1 MEGNIMSLKRSST
14 TSANNDFVINTG
26 SSGNRRSP
34 LSRTFPAGTY
44 VVSSALGDTS
54 YDVYLIA
61 ADGSGAGSVSATT
74 ASSTITATKPF
85 NLVVVYGI
93 PNNDTLTFTFKN
105 VYSLAADSTSD
116 TGAAPLITS
125 TSTADL
131 PNQNNTT
138 TIIGKNFAS
147 DVEVVFRGTDGLARA
162 AKSIVRSSSTEL
174 VVTRPDDMPNNYAPY
189 TIEISNPGISSPT
202 STNVHKL
209 SNSTTA
215 GNAPSWA
222 TATTLNAFRRN
233 ESFTQSISAS
243 DSDGGSSI
251 TYSLVSSNLPSGVTF
266 NPSTGVFSGTP
277 TVNSLTPYTA
287 VVRVTDAGGNY
298 VDRTFTLQQA
308 APDAPTITGV
318 ADVGTNRPFNNGAV
332 TVSFTAPA
340 YAGTSPITSYTVT
353 SSAGHTASGASS
365 PIVIGGLSSNTAY
378 TFTITATNSGGTSLA
393 SSASASVTSTTVPQ
407 APTIGTVTAP
417 AIGVF
422 SASIPFTANA
432 TGGKAI
438 TSYSVL
444 SSPSNLTA
452 TGASSPITVSGLAQG
467 VAYTYSV
474 AAINANGTSDYSSA
488 SNSTTT
494 SITTLSDTFNRGNG
508 ALGTSSD
515 GVSAWSVQRGNFSV
529 DSSMGYSSDANN
541 SLATVPMSTSTITNA
556 QADMYADQ
564 GGMGLAFWVTD
575 ANSYWAVYPHYTST
589 TNTVTSTNCTPT
601 SMCCYAYQSLPAGT
615 CSAGSCGSVENYVYC
630 GNGELAAVYTRTN
643 CGNLSATQQ
652 NALNG
657 ACGEWNWYVGMCQG
671 GNCTVN
677 SIQTTQTNT
686 VTNYTSAIRI
696 ANQNGIQHDNVYAS
710 SINPTRSIAISTSG
724 NTISYSAYSGSGK
737 SGSVIAS
744 SSITPGSPSK
754 GNRVGVF
761 KTTSSYAQG
770 SYIDNLS
777 VTVA

>member
-1 MEGNIMSLKRSST
+1 MTLKRSTAVS
-14 TSANNDFVINTG
+14 SNNDFVINTG
-26 SSGNRRSP
+26 SSGHRRSP
-34 LSRTFPAGTY
+34 LARTFPAGTY
-44 VVSSALGDTS
+44 VVTSALGDTS
-54 YDVYLIA
+54 YDVYLIGT
-61 ADGSGAGSVSATT
+61 DGSGVGSVNATT
-74 ASSTITATKPF
+74 ASATITATQAF

-125 TSTADL
+125 TSTVDL

-147 DVEVVFRGTDGLARA
+147 NVEVVFRGTDGSARA

-287 VVRVTDAGGNY
+287 VIRVTDAGGNY
-298 VDRTFTLQQA
+298 VDRTFSIQQA

-318 ADVGTNRPFNNGAV
+318 ADVGTNRAFNNGAAS
-332 TVSFTAPA
+332 VSFTAPS
-340 YAGTSPITSYTVT
+340 YTGTSSITSYTVT
-353 SSAGHTASGASS
+353 SNAGHTASGASS
-365 PIVIGGLSSNTAY
+365 PIVVGGLSSDTAY
-378 TFTITATNSGGTSLA
+378 TFTITATNSGGTSLS
-393 SSASASVTSTTVPQ
+393 SSASASVTATTVPQ
-407 APTIGTVTAP
+407 APTVGTVTAP

-422 SASIPFTANA
+422 SASVPFTANA

-444 SSPSNLTA
+444 SSPSSLTG

-474 AAINANGTSDYSSA
+474 AAINANGTSAYSSA
-488 SNSTTT
+488 SNSTTA
-494 SITTLSDTFNRGNG
+494 SVITLNDTFNRSNG

-515 GVSAWSVQRGNFSV
+515 GISAWSVQRGNFSV
-529 DSSMGYSSDANN
+529 DSNMAYSTDTNN
-541 SLATVPMSTSTITNA
+541 SLATVNLSSTAITNA
-556 QADMYADQ
+556 QTDIQNDQ
-564 GGMGLAFWVTD
+564 GGMGIAFWTTD
-575 ANSYWAVYPHYTST
+575 ANSYWAAYPHYTST
-589 TNTVTSTNCTPT
+589 TTSSTQTSCTGGGLG
-601 SMCCYAYQSLPAGT
+601 CCYTINNLPSGT
-615 CSAGSCGSVENYVYC
+615 CSRSCSGIDVYGYCAGSSGVYFA
-630 GNGELAAVYTRTN
+630 GGRSN
-643 CGNLSATQQ
+643 CGLSASQQ
-652 NALNG
+652 NTLNNNCSG
-657 ACGEWNWYVGMCQG
+657 DWYVEYCTG
-671 GNCTVN
+671 GSCTVN
-677 SIQTTQTNT
+677 ATNVTNT
-686 VTNYTSAIRI
+686 VNTTNFASAIRI
-696 ANQNGIQHDNVYAS
+696 ANQSGVQHENIYS
-710 SINPTRSIAISTSG
+710 NTTTNSPTRSLALSTSG
-724 NTISYSAYSGSGK
+724 NVVSYNAYNAANKG
-737 SGSVIAS
+737 GSVIAS
-744 SSITPGSPSK
+744 GSYNIGSATK

-761 KTTSSYAQG
+761 KTSSQHAQG
-770 SYIDNLS
+770 SYMDNIS
-777 VTVA
+777 ITVA

>member
-1 MEGNIMSLKRSST
+1 MEGNIMSLKRSTAVS
-14 TSANNDFVINTG
+14 SNNDFVINTG
-26 SSGNRRSP
+26 SSGHRRSP
-34 LSRTFPAGTY
+34 LARTFPAGTY
-44 VVSSALGDTS
+44 VVTSALGDTS
-54 YDVYLIA
+54 YDIYLIA
-61 ADGSGAGSVSATT
+61 TDGSNAGSVNATT
-74 ASSTITATKPF
+74 ASATITATQAF

-147 DVEVVFRGTDGLARA
+147 NVAVVFRGTDGSARA

-174 VVTRPDDMPNNYAPY
+174 LVTRPDDMPNNYAPY
-189 TIEISNPGISSPT
+189 TIEISNPGVSSPT

-251 TYSLVSSNLPSGVTF
+251 SYSLVSSNLPSGVTF

-277 TVNSLTPYTA
+277 TVNNLTPYTA

-318 ADVGTNRPFNNGAV
+318 ADVGTNRAFNNGAV

-340 YAGTSPITSYTVT
+340 YVGTSSITSYTVT
-353 SSAGHTASGASS
+353 SSSGHTASGASS
-365 PIVIGGLSSNTAY
+365 PIVVGGLSSNTAY

-393 SSASASVTSTTVPQ
+393 SSASASVTATTVPQ
-407 APTIGTVTAP
+407 APTVGTVTAP
-417 AIGVF
+417 ATGVF
-422 SASIPFTANA
+422 SASVPFTANA

-438 TSYSVL
+438 TSYSVV
-444 SSPSNLTA
+444 SSPSSLTG

-474 AAINANGTSDYSSA
+474 AAINANGTSSYSSA

-494 SITTLSDTFNRGNG
+494 SIVTLSDTFNRGNG

-515 GVSAWSVQRGNFSV
+515 GVSTWSVQRGNFSV
-529 DSSMGYSSDANN
+529 DSSMGYSSDTNN
-541 SLATVPMSTSTITNA
+541 SIATVPMASSTITNA
-556 QADMYADQ
+556 QADMYSDQ

-575 ANSYWAVYPHYTST
+575 ANSWWAIYPSYST
-589 TNTVTSTNCTPT
+589 TTTTGTTTSCSGGGGGT
-601 SMCCYAYQSLPAGT
+601 YAYESLPGNTCSRSCSGISVYGYCAGT
-615 CSAGSCGSVENYVYC
+615 FNLFTSG
-630 GNGELAAVYTRTN
+630 RTN
-643 CGNLSATQQ
+643 CGVSATQS
-652 NALNG
+652 NTLNNN
-657 ACGEWNWYVGMCQG
+657 CGGDWWIDYCSG
-671 GNCTVN
+671 GSCTVN
-677 SIQTTQTNT
+677 ATNVTNT
-686 VTNYTSAIRI
+686 NYTTNYTSDIRI
-696 ANQNGIQHDNVYAS
+696 ANQNGVQHTNTYAS
-710 SINPTRSIAISTSG
+710 SLNPTRSIAISTSG
-724 NTISYSAYSGSGK
+724 NTISYSAYSAAGK
-737 SGSVIAS
+737 GGSVIAS
-744 SSITPGSPSK
+744 TSYTPSSPSK
-754 GNRVGVF
+754 GNRVGVI
-761 KTTSSYAQG
+761 KASSPYAQG
-770 SYIDNLS
+770 SYVDNIS

>member
-26 SSGNRRSP
+26 SSGHRRSP

-54 YDVYLIA
+54 YDVYLIGI
-61 ADGSGAGSVSATT
+61 DGSGAGSVNSTT
-74 ASSTITATKPF
+74 ASTTIVATQPF

-147 DVEVVFRGTDGLARA
+147 DVVVVFRGTDGSARA

-298 VDRTFTLQQA
+298 VDRTFSIQQS

-318 ADVGTNRPFNNGAV
+318 ADVGTNRAFNNGAV

-340 YAGTSPITSYTVT
+340 YAGTSSITSYTVT
-353 SSAGHTASGASS
+353 SNAGHTASGASS
-365 PIVIGGLSSNTAY
+365 PIVVGGLSSNTAY
-378 TFTITATNSGGTSLA
+378 TFTITATNSGGTSLS
-393 SSASASVTSTTVPQ
+393 SSASASVTATTVPQ
-407 APTIGTVTAP
+407 APTVGTVTAP

-422 SASIPFTANA
+422 SASVPFTANA

-444 SSPSNLTA
+444 SSPSSLTG

-474 AAINANGTSDYSSA
+474 AAINANGTSAYSSA

-541 SLATVPMSTSTITNA
+541 SVATVPMSSSTITNA

-564 GGMGLAFWVTD
+564 GGTGLAFWTTD
-575 ANSYWAVYPHYTST
+575 ANSWWGIYPSYTST
-589 TNTVTSTNCTPT
+589 TTTGTTTSCTGGGLG
-601 SMCCYAYQSLPAGT
+601 CCYTINALPAGT
-615 CSAGSCGSVENYVYC
+615 CARSCTSIEVYV
-630 GNGELAAVYTRTN
+630 
-643 CGNLSATQQ
+643 
-652 NALNG
+652 
-657 ACGEWNWYVGMCQG
+657 MCQG
-671 GNCTVN
+671 NDLGYYATRNTCGLSAAQQTNLNNACSYDWYVYDCRGGSCTVN
-677 SIQTTQTNT
+677 ATNVTNT
-686 VTNYTSAIRI
+686 NYSTNYTSEIKI
-696 ANQNGIQHDNVYAS
+696 ANQNGVQHSNTYAS
-710 SINPTRSIAISTSG
+710 SLNPTRSIAISTSG
-724 NTISYSAYSGSGK
+724 DTISYTGYSGAGK
-737 SGSVIAS
+737 GGSAIVS
-744 SSITPGSPSK
+744 SSFTPSSPTK
-754 GNRVGVF
+754 GNRVGLV
-761 KTTSSYAQG
+761 KAVSPYAQG
-770 SYIDNLS
+770 SYVDNIV